1 MGQKRLPDEG
11 GGGAREMTMSE
22 ELLNEILRNAN
33 RNNLFRDIVEKAR
46 DRGTLLEV
54 HADRR
59 DLDAG
64 RIGFVLEVGDDG
76 FSFQELDEEGEMDGV
91 VTIGFRSVVELRE
104 ESREIC
110 RIKALNDNPEEG
122 TASDDDQSYASAD
135 MIRNRLEAAQAT
147 GALIEVRIETDND
160 YRHIR
165 GFIVGVSSEFVQMQT
180 VTYNGDP
187 NGRATMRLREISTLF
202 EDDWEIRRA
211 RRLYRLRDGL
221 YDGAEFNHEAPP
233 ETA

>member
-1 MGQKRLPDEG
+1 
-11 GGGAREMTMSE
+11 MSE

-33 RNNLFRDIVEKAR
+33 RNNLFRDIVERAR
-46 DRGTLLEV
+46 DKGQMIEV

-59 DLDAG
+59 DLDTG

-76 FSFQELDEEGEMDGV
+76 FTFQELDEEGEMDGV

-104 ESREIC
+104 NSREIC
-110 RIKALNDNPEEG
+110 RIRALYEHPDEEE
-122 TASDDDQSYASAD
+122 ASDDDQSYASSD

-160 YRHIR
+160 CRHVR
-165 GFIVGVSSEFVQMQT
+165 GFVVGVSGEFVQMQT

-187 NGRATMRLREISTLF
+187 NGMATMRLREVSTLF

-211 RRLYRLRDGL
+211 RRLYRLREGL
-221 YDGAEFNHEAPP
+221 YDSAEFNHQAPP